1 MLRKILLMVHQSGEK
16 TTWDVKNPAINN
28 GISTTFPST
37 GEFAGF
43 LNHQWCMTPQ
53 LTLTRPGYSHPT
65 GGETFPPGYV
75 WEKSHPSKVLASL
88 YSTVERF
95 SGDLNLN
102 VLKTWESYPNNGP
115 KLGRKMRKIRER
127 WGKEEEDDDDHHH
140 HHHHH
145 HHHVI
150 FDSFLFML
158 AVVVG
163 GGVFGGL
170 LFFVCCQNPSKTT
183 PNQKCC
189 WFGLPGSH
197 FTSNVFV
204 FFRKRMVFWRL
215 FPKKKG

>member
-127 WGKEEEDDDDHHH
+127 WGKEEDDDDDDHHH
-140 HHHHH
+140 HHHHL
-145 HHHVI
+145 I

-163 GGVFGGL
+163 GGVFGGCCF
-170 LFFVCCQNPSKTT
+170 LFVAKTHPKPPPT
-183 PNQKCC
+183 RNVVD
-189 WFGLPGSH
+189 PGFPDRTSH
-197 FTSNVFV
+197 PMYLF
-204 FFRKRMVFWRL
+204 FFRKRMVF
-215 FPKKKG
+215 